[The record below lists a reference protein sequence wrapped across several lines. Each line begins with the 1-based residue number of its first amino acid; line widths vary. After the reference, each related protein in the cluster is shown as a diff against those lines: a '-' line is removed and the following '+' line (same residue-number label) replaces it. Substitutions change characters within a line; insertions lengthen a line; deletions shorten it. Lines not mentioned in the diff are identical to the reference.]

1 MSTGLKGSKANGKPT
16 MDSIVGV
23 LRVLQ
28 QEEKVR
34 LVAKTV

>member
-1 MSTGLKGSKANGKPT
+1 MSTRLKGSKANGNPT

-23 LRVLQ
+23 LRVLR
-28 QEEKVR
+28 QEEKVG